1 MKCIERFF
9 SACHRSRRSMHCFLL
24 SLLVF
29 MTCAAFVIYQLN
41 IYLTARRSS
50 YVNEFPNKDAHHPI
64 LFLANKK
71 RMCVP
76 DATVTVQSGGRL
88 GNSIMQYASTWSVAK
103 IYNLTAFVPLEI
115 LHRLQDVFQPLSI
128 PSIQLFLKKSTSCP
142 PDMTAKEIVG
152 TMEKIDMKQV
162 PLHSIVEMARNRH
175 KLIVLERY
183 SFMIETIVTLTQELR
198 EEFKYKSE
206 LHEAAQKSLR
216 EFRDK
221 LMKGNK
227 NSDQQVIF
235 VGVHVRRTDYKGH
248 IKLLYNATEEAGVV
262 YYQRAVSWMR
272 STLSEEANGRAV
284 NIAFI
289 VTSDDPTW
297 CQDTL
302 IPALSGPSND
312 SSGQFEVYW
321 GGQGDITTPEQDMSL
336 LSACNHSIIS
346 YGTYGIWT
354 ALMAGGHTV
363 VYNMTGSEGNRH
375 AHEYSPA
382 MLFARNM
389 EGWIA
394 LW

>member
-1 MKCIERFF
+1 MRFF
-9 SACHRSRRSMHCFLL
+9 NACHRSMRSMCFFLL

-29 MTCAAFVIYQLN
+29 MTCATFVIYQQD
-41 IYLTARRSS
+41 IYLTARRSF
-50 YVNEFPNKDAHHPI
+50 YVYEFPNKDVPYPT

-88 GNSIMQYASTWSVAK
+88 GNLIMEYASTWSVAK
-103 IYNLTAFVPLEI
+103 IYNLTAFVPLDI

-128 PSIQLFLKKSTSCP
+128 PSIRLFLKKSTSCP
-142 PDMTAKEIVG
+142 PGKIWGKTAKEIVG
-152 TMEKIDMKQV
+152 TMKKIDMKQA

-175 KLIVLERY
+175 KLIVLELCVI
-183 SFMIETIVTLTQELR
+183 MVETIVPLAQELR
-198 EEFKYKSE
+198 EEFKYKSK
-206 LHEAAQKSLR
+206 LQEAAQKSLR
-216 EFRDK
+216 QFRDK

-227 NSDQQVIF
+227 NSDEQVIF
-235 VGVHVRRTDYKGH
+235 VGVHVRRTDYKDQ

-297 CQDTL
+297 CQETL
-302 IPALSGPSND
+302 IPALSGPSDD
-312 SSGQFEVYW
+312 SLGQFEVYW
-321 GGQGDITTPEQDMSL
+321 GGQGDITTPEQDLSL

-346 YGTYGIWT
+346 YGTYGIWA

-363 VYNMTGSEGNRH
+363 VYDITGSEGNRH
-375 AHEYSPA
+375 VHGYTPA
-382 MLFARNM
+382 MQFARNM